1 MSGNTALPPD
11 DQPYRYAEKPIS
23 HAGKCFLTERAE
35 NAAPDDIVKQG
46 QLLIQKGR
54 LHDASAVLTAM
65 LVENPGHIEGLYCLA
80 VCQRQQKQYTQALA
94 TLDQILVHAPNHA
107 RAHQERGYVYRAM
120 AQTSKAITALEK
132 AVELNPALYGSWKVL
147 ARQPGYP
154 RRQEAQQNVAW
165 LSGLPEELVSVLSL
179 MHQKKLHRAEQLC
192 RHFLKSHPHHLE
204 AMRLLAKLGSAF
216 KVFDDA
222 EFLLASCLH
231 FDPDFKRAR
240 LDYVTVLHKR
250 QKFHKALEQAQI
262 LLDSDP
268 GNPGFQFTLGN
279 ALQATG
285 NYAAAIETFEDVLKK
300 YPDKHLIHLTRGH
313 ALKTMGRV
321 DDAIEA
327 YRKSYEVKPDFGD
340 AYWSLANLK
349 TYRFLPEERHQMRDY
364 EAAATTDQDDRIHLC
379 FALGKDLE
387 DSECFE
393 EAFSF
398 YQRGN
403 SLKSRQDEFDI
414 KLLDAGLDIQME
426 HFDAAFFKAREQA
439 GCPAPDPIFIVGLP
453 RAGSTL
459 LEQILSSHSQVDGT
473 LELANIIGLAHRLNG
488 REVSQDNPLY
498 PGVLSTLSPDALT
511 KMGEDYIEDTKYL
524 RQGAPFF
531 IDKMPNNFRHIALIH
546 LILPNAKI
554 IDARRHPMACC
565 FSGFKQLFGEGQQFS
580 YDLEYIG
587 HYYRRYVEIMAH
599 WDKELP
605 GRILRVQYE
614 DVVADLEGQVR
625 RILDYCGLPFE
636 QACLDFYK
644 TKRAVRT
651 PSSEQVRQ
659 PIYTSATDQ
668 WQNFE
673 PFLEPL
679 KRALG
684 PALTN
689 FR

>member
-1 MSGNTALPPD
+1 MYLTEK
-11 DQPYRYAEKPIS
+11 AEKT
-23 HAGKCFLTERAE
+23 L
-35 NAAPDDIVKQG
+35 PDNIVKQA
-46 QLLIQKGR
+46 QLLIQKGH
-54 LHDASAVLTAM
+54 LHEASVVLSEM

-80 VCQRQQKQYTQALA
+80 VCQRKQKKYTEALA
-94 TLDQILVHAPNHA
+94 NLDQILGNAPNHG
-107 RAHQERGYVYRAM
+107 RAYQERGYVYRDM
-120 AQTSKAITALEK
+120 VQPSKAITAIEK

-147 ARQPGYP
+147 AKQSGYP

-165 LSGLPEELVSVLSL
+165 LSSLPEELVSVVSL

-192 RHFLKSHPHHLE
+192 RHFLKTHPHHLE

-222 EFLLASCLH
+222 EFLLASCLE

-240 LDYVTVLHKR
+240 LDYVAVLHKR
-250 QKFHKALEQAQI
+250 QKFHKALEQAQM
-262 LLDSDP
+262 LLASDP
-268 GNPGFQFTLGN
+268 GNPGFQFTLGS

-285 NYAAAIETFEDVLKK
+285 DYEAAIETFAEVLNKN
-300 YPDKHLIHLTRGH
+300 PDNHLIHLTRGH

-327 YRKSYEVKPDFGD
+327 YRKSYDVKPDFGD

-349 TYRFLPEERHQMRDY
+349 TYRFSADERQQMRDY
-364 EAAATTDQDDRIHLC
+364 EAAATTDQNDKIHLC

-414 KLLDAGLDIQME
+414 KLLDAGLDIQIK
-426 HFDAAFFKAREQA
+426 HFDAAFFKSLEQA
-439 GCPAPDPIFIVGLP
+439 GCLAPDPIFIVGLP

-498 PGVLSTLSPDALT
+498 PGVLNTLPPDALT
-511 KMGEDYIEDTKYL
+511 KMGEDYIEDTQYH

-531 IDKMPNNFRHIALIH
+531 VDKMPNNFRHIALIH
-546 LILPNAKI
+546 LILPNARI

-587 HYYRRYVEIMAH
+587 HYYRRYVEIMDH

-605 GRILRVQYE
+605 GRILRVHYE
-614 DVVADLEGQVR
+614 DVVVDLEVQVR

-659 PIYTSATDQ
+659 PIYKSATDQ
-668 WQNFE
+668 WRNFE
-673 PFLEPL
+673 PFLDPL
-679 KRALG
+679 KKALG